1 MGYSPWGCKESDMTK
16 HTHTHTHTH
25 RNLRKYLQ
33 LSSNLMVKN
42 LKLPWTG
49 NTRIQWKSLR
59 NTASQTLPRPTESA
73 SLEVGP
79 RKLYLSKLPRRHL
92 SKLMCEKHC
101 SKKLGSTKNRT
112 REKMEVMRRVYF
124 RDNSYVNNREDGK
137 LAQDM
142 NLKSFAERWV
152 KM

>member
-1 MGYSPWGCKESDMTK
+1 
-16 HTHTHTHTH
+16 
-25 RNLRKYLQ
+25 
-33 LSSNLMVKN
+33 MVKN
-42 LKLPWTG
+42 LMLPWTG

-92 SKLMCEKHC
+92 SKLMFEKHC
-101 SKKLGSTKNRT
+101 SKKLGSMKNRT

-137 LAQDM
+137 LAQHESQELCRKM
-142 NLKSFAERWV
+142 GKKLKERVALKRILSF
-152 KM
+152 

>member
-1 MGYSPWGCKESDMTK
+1 
-16 HTHTHTHTH
+16 
-25 RNLRKYLQ
+25 
-33 LSSNLMVKN
+33 MVKN

-92 SKLMCEKHC
+92 SKLMFQKHR
-101 SKKLGSTKNRT
+101 SKKLGSMKNRT
-112 REKMEVMRRVYF
+112 GEKMEVMRRVYF

-137 LAQDM
+137 LARHESQELCRKM
-142 NLKSFAERWV
+142 GKKLKERVALKRILSF
-152 KM
+152 